1 MRSMADALTLALKPK
16 KVAIN
21 HTKLLPKGTK
31 SNQSGSFTAR
41 TEGSKKPAMRGPASK
56 AKPYLGEISKVDVN
70 LRTASPEFHAGRIQY
85 LIGAPHSAPS
95 DVVKMA
101 RISQG
106 IKSQSAG
113 VEDHMNLQ
121 PPVKPSKYGEPVHAP
136 DPYMDRALNRNF
148 IAERKVDVN
157 LKLQRLR
164 EETALRKRIQQLVN
178 EGIVE

>member
-1 MRSMADALTLALKPK
+1 MRSMAEALTLALKPK

-21 HTKLLPKGTK
+21 HTRLLPKGTK
-31 SNQSGSFTAR
+31 SNQKGSFTAR

-56 AKPYLGEISKVDVN
+56 AKPYLGEIKVDVN
-70 LRTASPEFHAGRIQY
+70 LPNADQSPEYREGIRRVMVGLPNA
-85 LIGAPHSAPS
+85 APS
-95 DVVKMA
+95 DVVKYA
-101 RISQG
+101 RIAQG

-121 PPVKPSKYGEPVHAP
+121 APTKSKYPPVVPTP
-136 DPYMDRALNRNF
+136 DPYLDRALNRNF